1 MMGLR
6 VAREKSAPHTS
17 ISQLN
22 RTDAERVAI
31 LQSREQLN
39 QDEINFYTKML
50 IHLFKTDV
58 TLKRT
63 MTP

>member
-6 VAREKSAPHTS
+6 VAREKSALHTS

-39 QDEINFYTKML
+39 QDEMKFYMNML

-58 TLKRT
+58 TLERT
-63 MTP
+63 MTL